1 MTNGHC
7 SKTTN
12 RKESG
17 AGETQPPTN
26 MNFMTI
32 NQAAKFLKL
41 HPNTI
46 RNFIV
51 RGQLPAYRIGRTIRI
66 DEHDLIE
73 IAKKVEAK
81 A

>member
-1 MTNGHC
+1 M
-7 SKTTN
+7 
-12 RKESG
+12 
-17 AGETQPPTN
+17 

-66 DEHDLIE
+66 DEHDLLE

>member
-1 MTNGHC
+1 
-7 SKTTN
+7 
-12 RKESG
+12 
-17 AGETQPPTN
+17 

-66 DEHDLIE
+66 DEHDLLE